1 MNLIKRII
9 RNIKSDYHGAF
20 MRACVKFEREIKMLN
35 REIEDLK
42 KARELKID
50 ASF

>member
-20 MRACVKFEREIKMLN
+20 MRACVKFEREIRLLN
-35 REIEDLK
+35 REIK
-42 KARELKID
+42 ELKESIENGEN
-50 ASF
+50 AIF